1 MAPEFCTSQYRAS
14 VTYEDRS
21 SACGSLITNCLS
33 TLHPPA
39 SVITTLYTPFSR
51 LFKVAPWGPCAH
63 LMLYGVVPPV
73 TVSEIDP
80 SFLPKQVIL
89 LEVSLV
95 ICNGAVGCVKV
106 MELVLFWHPVWSVRV
121 RTYCPALSVE
131 KEKSSRST
139 GPEVRDIAVP
149 K

>member
-1 MAPEFCTSQYRAS
+1 M
-14 VTYEDRS
+14 
-21 SACGSLITNCLS
+21 
-33 TLHPPA
+33 
-39 SVITTLYTPFSR
+39 
-51 LFKVAPWGPCAH
+51 
-63 LMLYGVVPPV
+63 
-73 TVSEIDP
+73 TVREIDP

-149 K
+149 V